1 MNELALFAGG
11 GGGILASRLL
21 GFHTVGAVEL
31 EPSAREMLLARQ
43 RDGFLPSFPVW
54 DGVRSFDGKPWR
66 GAVDVISGGFPCQ
79 DISVAGKGAGIEGE
93 RSGLWREMFRIV
105 CEVRPRFVYV
115 ENSPMLVSRG
125 LSVVLGD
132 LAGAG
137 YDACWCVLG
146 ADDVG
151 APHVRKRLWLLAHDT
166 HADSLQCAEQ
176 GREYQGAEGAHGG
189 GADGLDAGRE
199 VADADGAGW
208 YAQQYEAGESGEALG
223 APPEQQSG
231 GAGSGADATA
241 HTHLPGCEEQ
251 RGRCSAEEEYPAAE
265 CGLWWGAEPGMGRV
279 ADGVA
284 HRVDRLRALGNG
296 QVPLVAAVA
305 FKVLRKRLIG
315 G

>member
-21 GFHTVGAVEL
+21 GFHTVGAVEI

-43 RDGFLPSFPVW
+43 RDGFLPAFPVW
-54 DGVRSFDGKPWR
+54 DDVRSFDGRPWR
-66 GAVDVISGGFPCQ
+66 GVVDVISGGFPCQ

-105 CEVRPRFVYV
+105 CEVRPRFVFV

-189 GADGLDAGRE
+189 GSHGLDAGRE
-199 VADADGAGW
+199 VENAASNRL
-208 YAQQYEAGESGEALG
+208 EAYGVQRGGSRTPASERAAAEF
-223 APPEQQSG
+223 G
-231 GAGSGADATA
+231 GAGAGAVPHA
-241 HTHLPGCEEQ
+241 HLPGREEQ
-251 RGRCSAEEEYPAAE
+251 RGSCSAEEEYPAAE
-265 CGLWWGAEPGMGRV
+265 CGLWWGAEPALGRV

>member
-1 MNELALFAGG
+1 MSWHCSQGG

-21 GFHTVGAVEL
+21 GFHTVGAVEI

-43 RDGFLPSFPVW
+43 RDGVLPEFPIW
-54 DGVRSFDGKPWR
+54 DDVRSFDGKPWR

-105 CEVRPRFVYV
+105 CEVRPRFVFV

-132 LAGAG
+132 LANAG

-151 APHVRKRLWLLAHDT
+151 APHIRKRLWLLAA
-166 HADSLQCAEQ
+166 HAHRTRCAQ
-176 GREYQGAEGAHGG
+176 TPPQRPDCQARRAEPCGG
-189 GADGLDAGRE
+189 GHVPNPYMSGRK
-199 VADADGAGW
+199 
-208 YAQQYEAGESGEALG
+208 
-223 APPEQQSG
+223 
-231 GAGSGADATA
+231 
-241 HTHLPGCEEQ
+241 EQ
-251 RGRCSAEEEYPAAE
+251 RQPEPAAPQDPATE
-265 CGLWWGAEPGMGRV
+265 CCNGWTTEPGICRV

>member
-21 GFHTVGAVEL
+21 GFHTVGAVEI

-43 RDGFLPSFPVW
+43 RDGFLPAFPVW
-54 DGVRSFDGKPWR
+54 DDVRSFDGKPWR
-66 GAVDVISGGFPCQ
+66 GCVDVISGGFPCQ

-105 CEVRPRFVYV
+105 CEVRPRFVFV

-151 APHVRKRLWLLAHDT
+151 APHVRKRLWLLAHDS
-166 HADSLQCAEQ
+166 HA
-176 GREYQGAEGAHGG
+176 
-189 GADGLDAGRE
+189 
-199 VADADGAGW
+199 
-208 YAQQYEAGESGEALG
+208 
-223 APPEQQSG
+223 
-231 GAGSGADATA
+231 
-241 HTHLPGCEEQ
+241 HLPGCEEQ
-251 RGRCSAEEEYPAAE
+251 RGSCSAEEEYPAAE
-265 CGLWWGAEPGMGRV
+265 CGLWWGAEPALGRV